1 MEEEIVYK
9 VLLLGDS
16 SVGKT
21 CFLLR
26 YCDKSFQDVHLSTIG
41 LDYRLK
47 SMTLKNNKNIKLQIW
62 DTAGQDRFRAITKNY
77 YKGANGIILIYD
89 VTNMQTYENVK
100 NWISQ
105 IKEEANPNVIIY
117 LVGNKIDVPDDQRL
131 VKAEDGQ
138 KIADEF
144 NLPFNEAS
152 AKDGTNVNEIFQE
165 LLEQIDE
172 KYSKLEVPKGE
183 RKNQL
188 FTGKKKKIMVLTMLK
203 SFIYC
208 IFKML

>member
-105 IKEEANPNVIIY
+105 IKEEASPNVIIY
-117 LVGNKIDVPDDQRL
+117 LVGNKIDVPDEQRL
-131 VKAEDGQ
+131 IKAEDGQ

-144 NLPFNEAS
+144 NLPFKEAS

-165 LLEQIDE
+165 LLEEIDE
-172 KYSKLEVPKGE
+172 KYTKIEVPKGE

-188 FTGKKKKIMVLTMLK
+188 FTGKKKK
-203 SFIYC
+203 SWC
-208 IFKML
+208 

>member
-1 MEEEIVYK
+1 MEEEIIYK

-47 SMTLKNNKNIKLQIW
+47 TITLKNNRTVKLQIW

-77 YKGANGIILIYD
+77 YKSANGVILIYD
-89 VTNMQTYENVK
+89 ITNIQTYENVK

-117 LVGNKIDVPDDQRL
+117 LVGNKIDLPKEKRV
-131 VKAEDGQ
+131 VKIEAGQ

-144 NLPFNEAS
+144 SLSFKEAS
-152 AKDGTNVNEIFQE
+152 AKNGDNVNQIFEE
-165 LLEQIDE
+165 LVEQIDE
-172 KYSKLEVPKGE
+172 KFYKLLAN
-183 RKNQL
+183 KNKKMNKL
-188 FTGKKKKIMVLTMLK
+188 NLRKKKHKK
-203 SFIYC
+203 FC
-208 IFKML
+208 

>member
-1 MEEEIVYK
+1 MEDDIVYT

-47 SMTLKNNKNIKLQIW
+47 TMTLKNNKTIKLQIW

-89 VTNMQTYENVK
+89 VTNTQTFENVK

-117 LVGNKIDVPDDQRL
+117 LVGNKIDVPEEQRL
-131 VKAEDGQ
+131 VKPEDGQ
-138 KIADEF
+138 KMADEF
-144 NLPFNEAS
+144 DLPFLEAS
-152 AKDGTNVNEIFQE
+152 AKDGTNINEVFQE
-165 LLEQIDE
+165 LLEKIDE
-172 KYSKLEVPKGE
+172 TYSKLEVPNTEK
-183 RKNQL
+183 KNKL
-188 FTGKKKKIMVLTMLK
+188 FTGEKK
-203 SFIYC
+203 SSC
-208 IFKML
+208 C

>member
-105 IKEEANPNVIIY
+105 IKEEASPNVIIY
-117 LVGNKIDVPDDQRL
+117 LVGNKIDVPVEQRL
-131 VKAEDGQ
+131 IKAEDGQ

-144 NLPFNEAS
+144 NLPFKEAS

-165 LLEQIDE
+165 LLEEIDE
-172 KYSKLEVPKGE
+172 KYAKIEVPKGE

-188 FTGKKKKIMVLTMLK
+188 FTGKKKK
-203 SFIYC
+203 SWC
-208 IFKML
+208 

>member
-105 IKEEANPNVIIY
+105 IKEEASPNVIIY
-117 LVGNKIDVPDDQRL
+117 LVGNKIDVPDEQRL
-131 VKAEDGQ
+131 IKAEDGQ

-144 NLPFNEAS
+144 NLPFKEAS

-165 LLEQIDE
+165 LLEEIDE
-172 KYSKLEVPKGE
+172 KYAKIEVPKGE

-188 FTGKKKKIMVLTMLK
+188 FTGKKKK
-203 SFIYC
+203 SRC
-208 IFKML
+208 